1 MRYMMLMIP
10 KVYQS
15 GAAEGQDP
23 GFAPNPEAVKR
34 MTEYNERLARSG
46 ALIALDGLRP
56 PADAARV
63 SFPGGEPVVTDGPF
77 AEAKEVLGGY
87 WVIQAGSR
95 EKAVEWAKQCPA
107 EEGDVIE
114 VRQIF
119 DVQDMPEETQAAAK
133 NDVVERAG
141 GAHRKGGAG

>member
-1 MRYMMLMIP
+1 MRYMVLMIP

-23 GFAPNPEAVKR
+23 GFAPDPEAVKR

-63 SFPGGEPVVTDGPF
+63 SFTGGKPVVTDGPF

-95 EKAVEWAKQCPA
+95 EEAVEWARQCPA
-107 EEGDVIE
+107 DEGDVIE

-119 DVQDMPEETQAAAK
+119 DVEDMPEETQAAAK
-133 NDVVERAG
+133 NDAVERAG
-141 GAHRKGGAG
+141 GGHRRARGK